1 MKKLTLVMIISAAAL
16 VLAACSAGTPAAS
29 AAPTTVTQSP
39 SSIAIAE
46 ARLAPVNSLDQA
58 FAAGGQLAEVLVQD
72 GETVKTGQLLARLA
86 DSPPLKAAL
95 AQAQQ
100 QVLTAQQALA
110 DLQAQGELNLAQAR
124 LDEMA
129 AQDAADQAQARYDSY
144 DSDENAAELQK
155 AEAVLALSQAHLNDL
170 ERGDGVEADALAAA
184 QAALKTAQT
193 AQESAQAALD
203 ALELRATLDGVV
215 VDLNV
220 QPGQWISAGQA
231 VLTLA
236 DTSAWVVETDNL
248 TETQVV
254 LLNQGEKVTVVFDA
268 LPGQQFEGQITR
280 INARYEEKRGDITY
294 TVRILLAQS
303 NVQLR
308 WGMTAAVYFGQ

>member
-1 MKKLTLVMIISAAAL
+1 MKKLALIMTISAAAL

-29 AAPTTVTQSP
+29 AAPTTVTQNP
-39 SSIAIAE
+39 STIAIAE

-72 GETVKTGQLLARLA
+72 GERVKAGQLLARLA
-86 DSPPLKAAL
+86 DSPQLKAAL

-155 AEAVLALSQAHLNDL
+155 AEAELALSQARLNDL
-170 ERGDGVEADALAAA
+170 ERGDGVAADALAAA
-184 QAALKTAQT
+184 QAALKTAQA

-268 LPGQQFEGQITR
+268 LPGQQFEGQITH
-280 INARYEEKRGDITY
+280 INARFEEKRGDITY
-294 TVRILLAQS
+294 TVRIQLAQS